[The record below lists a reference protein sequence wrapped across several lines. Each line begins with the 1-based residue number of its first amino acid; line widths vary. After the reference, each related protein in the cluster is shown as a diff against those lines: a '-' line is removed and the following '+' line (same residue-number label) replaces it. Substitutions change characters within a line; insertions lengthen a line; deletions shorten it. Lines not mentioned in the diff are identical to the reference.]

1 MYSDDCEYIGN
12 VFRNNGAGVAVMYTK
27 RVHMVSNRFEK
38 NWGSSAY
45 GLLLKE
51 IADSRIERNVF
62 EENTTGLYADG
73 ADRIRA
79 IGNDFNRNGWAVRVG
94 GSTLNGLFTANN
106 FVDNTFDVTTNS
118 QDPSTKFEG
127 NYWSSYKG
135 YDLDRNGIGDV
146 PHAPVRLFAVIVE
159 RNPIDSADAE
169 CTGIDSRYGRAR
181 DALADSSPVRRSKA
195 GDEEARMI
203 RIRNLRKRFGSLD
216 VLQGIDADV
225 ATGRVTGIVGP
236 NAAGKTTLIKSIL
249 GLTRPDS
256 GTLEVAGVKVNGDER
271 YRSRIGYMPQIA
283 KFPSNLTGAEL
294 LAMLRELRPDV
305 KEPDED
311 LIRSF
316 GLGLELSKK
325 LNELSGGTRQK
336 INAVAAFMFNP
347 VLMILDEPTA
357 GLDPRSS
364 SILKDRILAER
375 RAGKTFVITSHVMT
389 ELEELA
395 DEVIFISEGRVRFN
409 GSVRQIKDLTRQANL
424 ERAVAELMEEVSP
437 HECDGFDPDQC
448 MEGGQAASA
457 QCRAKQVAPVL
468 RGILSCSY

>member
-1 MYSDDCEYIGN
+1 
-12 VFRNNGAGVAVMYTK
+12 
-27 RVHMVSNRFEK
+27 
-38 NWGSSAY
+38 
-45 GLLLKE
+45 
-51 IADSRIERNVF
+51 
-62 EENTTGLYADG
+62 
-73 ADRIRA
+73 
-79 IGNDFNRNGWAVRVG
+79 
-94 GSTLNGLFTANN
+94 
-106 FVDNTFDVTTNS
+106 
-118 QDPSTKFEG
+118 
-127 NYWSSYKG
+127 
-135 YDLDRNGIGDV
+135 
-146 PHAPVRLFAVIVE
+146 
-159 RNPIDSADAE
+159 
-169 CTGIDSRYGRAR
+169 
-181 DALADSSPVRRSKA
+181 
-195 GDEEARMI
+195 MI

-305 KEPDED
+305 NEPDED

-424 ERAVAELMEEVSP
+424 ERAVAELME
-437 HECDGFDPDQC
+437 
-448 MEGGQAASA
+448 GGVAA
-457 QCRAKQVAPVL
+457 
-468 RGILSCSY
+468 